1 MLVVTESEKTTM
13 HKEGNHNPLV
23 AHHPGKNYT
32 FKVRVYNLPDKFPPR
47 YLYIVEGFFSL

>member
-32 FKVRVYNLPDKFPPR
+32 FNVRVYNLPDKFPPR
-47 YLYIVEGFFSL
+47 YLYIVEGFFSP